1 MKFEMEIGWA
11 SDETITIE
19 SPNFEKI
26 QIIQQFIEFQ
36 QAHGWEV
43 EYEAVD
49 CDEDEFEED
58 TEEEVIVAGLTSD
71 EE

>member
-49 CDEDEFEED
+49 CDEDGFEE
-58 TEEEVIVAGLTSD
+58 TEEEEVIAAGLDDS
-71 EE
+71 E

>member
-36 QAHGWEV
+36 QAHGLEV
-43 EYEAVD
+43 E
-49 CDEDEFEED
+49 
-58 TEEEVIVAGLTSD
+58 
-71 EE
+71 